1 MAKYLVLVALIAA
14 AIGGMALV
22 GTVSLL
28 PQSAQACDSPP
39 CPRK

>member
-14 AIGGMALV
+14 AIGGVVLV

-28 PQSAQACDSPP
+28 PQNAQACDSPP